1 MNIPPWFI
9 AWCEAG
15 YIFHSIIDLL
25 FIAFGFAI
33 VGIVSRPGWRQHLC
47 WASPAA
53 AASILTGMDRSVR
66 DLHHY
71 LHFGAAINTDLT
83 SDVLNYGANLVAFYS
98 TFMLWRTLRD
108 LAWPPAAPD
117 PLVEH
122 PAQPGVWPPAP
133 TMRR

>member
-1 MNIPPWFI
+1 MQIPPWFI
-9 AWCEAG
+9 AWYEAE

-25 FIAFGFAI
+25 FIALGFAI
-33 VGIVSRPGWRQHLC
+33 VAVVSRPGWRQHLR

-53 AASILTGMDRSVR
+53 AASVLTGMDRLVR

-71 LHFGAAINTDLT
+71 FHIGATINADLT
-83 SDVLNYGANLVAFYS
+83 SDVLNYGANLVALYS

-108 LAWPPAAPD
+108 LARHPASPD
-117 PLVEH
+117 PLAEH

-133 TMRR
+133 TLKR